1 MWHVQVFTRLVVA
14 SPSRQPSNLNIIF
27 VLFHYKFYVMIVDV
41 LEYFM
46 GQSELMTPAEFV
58 KMYEKPPQVTLDGG

>member
-1 MWHVQVFTRLVVA
+1 MVA
-14 SPSRQPSNLNIIF
+14 SRQPSNLNISF
-27 VLFHYKFYVMIVDV
+27 VLCRKFYVMIIDV

>member
-1 MWHVQVFTRLVVA
+1 MLSV
-14 SPSRQPSNLNIIF
+14 IIK
-27 VLFHYKFYVMIVDV
+27 LYGTMIDV

-58 KMYEKPPQVTLDGG
+58 KMYEKPPQITLDGG

>member
-1 MWHVQVFTRLVVA
+1 MFTRLVVA

-27 VLFHYKFYVMIVDV
+27 VLCHYKFVMIVDV

-46 GQSELMTPAEFV
+46 GQSELMTSAEFV

>member
-1 MWHVQVFTRLVVA
+1 
-14 SPSRQPSNLNIIF
+14 
-27 VLFHYKFYVMIVDV
+27 MIVDV

-58 KMYEKPPQVTLDGG
+58 KMYEKPPQVTLDGGQSIRLNLSLIVLMVSGVDILYTVWYFVVIFIAV